1 MTGAPSQPS
10 GADELAA
17 VPLGHL
23 AHEAS
28 TAAAEATGPGAATGL
43 AVDAGVAE
51 LVVRRTLLAIRQ
63 HFVGLFGLRELLLR
77 LRIIRIPIWVVLHC
91 QSTIGFLQVT
101 ITRLTPNPEHIV
113 IIPLSH
119 YG

>member
-1 MTGAPSQPS
+1 MTKLVIRRAFLSVGQ
-10 GADELAA
+10 
-17 VPLGHL
+17 HL
-23 AHEAS
+23 
-28 TAAAEATGPGAATGL
+28 
-43 AVDAGVAE
+43 
-51 LVVRRTLLAIRQ
+51 I
-63 HFVGLFGLRELLLR
+63 GLFGLRELLLR